1 MGELTMS
8 IWFSIRASGIVLP
21 GEDPSWNSVIPPAM
35 KRKDPRIWQL
45 AYVATQRALSNG
57 NFQCKSVISGTA
69 LGALDETKNFLDG
82 VYGEGFGSPRNF
94 IASVHNSMAGKLAL
108 DFKIE
113 GPNLTICDGHNSAA
127 SALSIASLLDDHEF
141 PALLLLIDENISFFE
156 TIGGHVSP
164 QCKPYISNAWKE
176 AAVALIIDK
185 KLDSTSPMVRGFG
198 PILAGDKD
206 PEQQCRSLAEET
218 IGDLAGCDF
227 LFSESTSS
235 FIQPAIELQNCY
247 SLKCSTHKIIGS
259 YSPVS
264 KGTAI
269 LEYLL

>member
-1 MGELTMS
+1 MS
-8 IWFSIRASGIVLP
+8 VWFSIRASGIVLP

-45 AYVATQRALSNG
+45 AYVATQRALSNT
-57 NFQCKSVISGTA
+57 NIQCRSVISGTA

-113 GPNLTICDGHNSAA
+113 GPNLTVCDGHNSAA

-141 PALLLLIDENISFFE
+141 PALLLLIDENISLFE
-156 TIGGHVSP
+156 TIGGHISEE
-164 QCKPYISNAWKE
+164 CKPYINKSWKE

-185 KLDSTSPMVRGFG
+185 KLTSTSPMVRGFG
-198 PILAGDKD
+198 PILVGDKS
-206 PEQQCRSLAEET
+206 PGQLCRSFAEES
-218 IGDLAGCDF
+218 IGDISGSDF
-227 LFSESTSS
+227 LFTESSSS

-247 SLKCSTHKIIGS
+247 SLKCPKHKIIGS

-264 KGTAI
+264 KGMAI
-269 LEYLL
+269 LEFLF